1 MSSPKHG
8 GDIYAFA
15 KRLGISP
22 DAVIDFSSNINRYRP
37 KIGCDFNRLDVSRYA
52 DPNYT
57 DLKKILAE
65 KYGVALPQIAFFN
78 GASSAI
84 AALVPRF
91 EEVAIYAPAYGEYRR
106 FAKRVTL
113 INRFEDLEKL
123 PPAGALVVFVN
134 PATPDGKFYDPEVL
148 FSIWEA
154 QNNTVLIDES
164 FLEFTAFASATAFL
178 RRYKKLYILKSLT
191 KFYACAGVRVG
202 VVLSHE
208 ANISEIEK
216 DAPMWALSTYDVAYI
231 SEALRDETFGEMARA
246 KLSEERR
253 LLHEVLKKSPYVEK
267 IYPSDAN
274 FFLVRLCG
282 IDAEALQQKCD
293 KEAILIRNCANF
305 DFLDRFHVRFA
316 VRERED
322 IMKLARVLCGA

>member
-1 MSSPKHG
+1 MTKPKHG
-8 GDIYAFA
+8 GDIYTFA

-22 DAVIDFSSNINRYRP
+22 DDVIDFSSNINRYRP
-37 KIGCDFNRLDVSRYA
+37 KIHCDFNRLDVSRYA

-57 DLKKILAE
+57 DLKKILAQ
-65 KYGVALPQIAFFN
+65 KYGVEMSQIALFN

-106 FAKRVTL
+106 FAKHVTL

-123 PPAGALVVFVN
+123 PPENALVVFVN
-134 PATPDGKFYDPEVL
+134 PATPDGKFYDLEAL
-148 FSIWEA
+148 FTIWEA
-154 QNNTVLIDES
+154 RNNTVLIDES
-164 FLEFTAFASATAFL
+164 FLEFTAFASATAYL

-208 ANISEIEK
+208 EIISEIEK
-216 DAPMWALSTYDVAYI
+216 DAPMWTLSTYDVAYI
-231 SEALRDETFGEMARA
+231 SQALQDETFGETARA
-246 KLSEERR
+246 KLSEEKR
-253 LLHEVLKKSPYVEK
+253 LLHEVLGKSPYVEK

-274 FFLVRLCG
+274 FFLVKLRD
-282 IDAEALQQKCD
+282 IDAEVLQQKCD
-293 KEAILIRNCANF
+293 KEAILIRNCENF

-322 IMKLARVLCGA
+322 VMKLARVLHGA